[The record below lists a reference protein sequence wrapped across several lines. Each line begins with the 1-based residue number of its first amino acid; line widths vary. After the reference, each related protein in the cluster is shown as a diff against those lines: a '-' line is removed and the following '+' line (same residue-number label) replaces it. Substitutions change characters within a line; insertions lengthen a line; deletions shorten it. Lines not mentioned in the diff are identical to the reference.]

1 MNDKAI
7 YKEHKLK
14 DGHILQ
20 IFQDTWAESP
30 RSWDNLG
37 TMAIFHTRYN
47 FGDEVNFSSDD
58 FGGWVQMKEHIENNL
73 KAGVCIPIYLYDHGG
88 IAINTEGFA
97 CPWDS
102 GQVGYIYVTEA
113 KLKEEYNVS
122 ELTQEL
128 LDKAKNTLEEEV
140 KIMNRYIMGDVYG
153 FQLVIKESEKEEK
166 IIDSCSGFYGEDI
179 EKNGM
184 LQHIPDKL
192 LPENLT
198 QKL

>member
-30 RSWDNLG
+30 RSWSNLG
-37 TMAIFHTRYN
+37 TMAIFHKRYN
-47 FGDEVNFSSDD
+47 FGDETTLSSDD
-58 FGGWVQMKEHIENNL
+58 FEGWDKMQEYIENKL
-73 KAGVCIPIYLYDHGG
+73 KAAACIPIYMYEHSG
-88 IAINTEGFA
+88 ITINTEGFA

-102 GQVGYIYVTEA
+102 GQIGFIYVTQE

-128 LDKAKNTLEEEV
+128 IEKAKITLENEV
-140 KIMNRYIMGDVYG
+140 KIMNQYVMGDVYG

>member
-1 MNDKAI
+1 MNNKVI

-58 FGGWVQMKEHIENNL
+58 FEGWVQMKEHIENNL

-88 IAINTEGFA
+88 ITINTEGFA

-113 KLKEEYNVS
+113 KLKEQYNVS

-166 IIDSCSGFYGEDI
+166 IIDSCSGFYGENI

-184 LQHIPDKL
+184 LQYIPDKL